1 MKRIDVD
8 SDLGWLLLAIWLI
21 AKGVLD
27 LVGIGGSTLGLL
39 LDLLALAAGVVLLMG
54 MPGGKL
60 TSKLSYLLPGIWLLA
75 TGLIGLINLSFISMG
90 LIMAVLAIAAG
101 AAMLLTLRGGA
112 FSDDLGVTLAG
123 VWFLLT
129 GLFSL
134 ISFSFNGLG
143 LVMSLLA
150 IVAGVLLVLGK

>member
-1 MKRIDVD
+1 MKNINVD
-8 SDLGWLLLAIWLI
+8 SDLGWMLLAIWLI
-21 AKGVLD
+21 AKGVLG
-27 LVGIGGSTLGLL
+27 LVAIGGATLGLL

-75 TGLIGLINLSFISMG
+75 TGLIGLINLSFMSMG

-101 AAMLLTLRGGA
+101 AAMLLTLEGRA
-112 FSDDLGVTLAG
+112 ANNIGVILAG
-123 VWFLLT
+123 GWFLLT

-134 ISFSFNGLG
+134 ISFSFSGLG

-150 IVAGVLLVLGK
+150 IAAGILLLLGK

>member
-1 MKRIDVD
+1 MKNFNVD
-8 SDLGWLLLAIWLI
+8 SDLGWMLLAIWLI

-27 LVGIGGSTLGLL
+27 LVGIGGSTLELL

-75 TGLIGLINLSFISMG
+75 TGLIGLINLSFMSMG

-101 AAMLLTLRGGA
+101 AAMLLTLEGSA
-112 FSDDLGVTLAG
+112 MNNIGVILAG
-123 VWFLLT
+123 AWFLLT
-129 GLFSL
+129 GLLSL
-134 ISFSFNGLG
+134 ISFSFSGLG

-150 IVAGVLLVLGK
+150 IAAGVLLLLGK

>member
-1 MKRIDVD
+1 MKIFNVE
-8 SDLGWLLLAIWLI
+8 SGLGWLLLAVWLI
-21 AKGVLD
+21 AKGALD
-27 LVGIGGSTLGLL
+27 LVGIGGSMLGLL

-75 TGLIGLINLSFISMG
+75 TGLIGLINLSFMSMG

-101 AAMLLTLRGGA
+101 AAMLLTLEGSA
-112 FSDDLGVTLAG
+112 ANNIGVILAG
-123 VWFLLT
+123 GWFLLT

-134 ISFSFNGLG
+134 ISFSFSGLG

-150 IVAGVLLVLGK
+150 IAAGVLLLLGK